1 MEEGDYSES
10 FEISESESDN
20 EIDIEFFV
28 DNLVENNTRQSE
40 YTDTDSS
47 DDSDVIVQKKRKVC
61 VIESDTDDIGSYSEE
76 IDKDGDNWQDI
87 TESDEVPAGRIDFT
101 VAPNVVGPQVSSSV
115 VEPLQ
120 FFKLFFTDELVD
132 EIIKE
137 TNSYAQKK
145 KIEFENNNQKLY
157 VANVERCGTR

>member
-47 DDSDVIVQKKRKVC
+47 DDSDVIVQKK
-61 VIESDTDDIGSYSEE
+61 
-76 IDKDGDNWQDI
+76 
-87 TESDEVPAGRIDFT
+87 TESMC
-101 VAPNVVGPQVSSSV
+101 
-115 VEPLQ
+115 
-120 FFKLFFTDELVD
+120 
-132 EIIKE
+132 
-137 TNSYAQKK
+137 Y
-145 KIEFENNNQKLY
+145 
-157 VANVERCGTR
+157 

>member
-1 MEEGDYSES
+1 M
-10 FEISESESDN
+10 
-20 EIDIEFFV
+20 
-28 DNLVENNTRQSE
+28 
-40 YTDTDSS
+40 
-47 DDSDVIVQKKRKVC
+47 
-61 VIESDTDDIGSYSEE
+61 
-76 IDKDGDNWQDI
+76 
-87 TESDEVPAGRIDFT
+87 
-101 VAPNVVGPQVSSSV
+101 GPQVSSSV